1 MKGIFIMALAFGA
14 LLLIPGLVYAQAMP
28 TTAKPPAISV
38 ILSYHEDNSGT
49 FKVMADK
56 TTEVTNIQDGDE
68 VKQGWT
74 IVTGVGDVAEL
85 KVNHTGTIIKISQ
98 DTNFTVDGLR
108 TETGGQDLFSL
119 GVGKVR
125 TVAGKAS
132 NKDKYQIR
140 TQSAVC
146 GVRGSD
152 VVVEFVEGSTSS
164 LYTLEGTGWI
174 QDVKTGQA
182 LEVPQGDFADALA
195 ASFKPAPIP
204 QDVLSAL
211 QQEMNFVK
219 LDPAEAMSLEKA
231 SDQEQQAPQQQ
242 PPQGPATPPSSS
254 QSGFMDGVFAALHN
268 ILGFELGTLTI
279 NGLTYGEA
287 ILEPTF
293 GTGKFKM
300 ALYLPIIYQSNMLDP
315 GDWYHPGGN
324 DEWSFGTDQGGDPAR
339 VVADFTRDLLLKIKY
354 IDYGQQR
361 DPFFLKVGN
370 LEDITIGHGLVMRD
384 FANDADFPTVRR
396 MGVNIGA
403 DVGGGGFEVMVSDA
417 APNIVNGTVY
427 PPDVVGGRLY
437 ARPVPGSGAALG
449 ISAIVDFN
457 PAADYYDQLN
467 AAYGPAAAGNPIF
480 ILPGLDLDLP
490 FVETN
495 AFGLVFFTDGALL
508 LPYFSTSPT
517 DPLFASISPGLA
529 TTAIYSPSSPIQVK
543 NWGAAAGFLGNL
555 IIPDFT
561 WRLEYRLFTGTFVP
575 ELYDSGYERTRN
587 QNVLDVLSYLT
598 NPAAPSFNNYNMG
611 IYGEVGFKLS
621 KVFAVKA
628 GYFWPWTVNTSTGAW
643 GPDPS
648 NPDRLVAS
656 FELEKGVIPVVNL
669 SGAISFERTNLFY
682 GSSLPSSLNDALFS
696 AYTDITARLTYTVS
710 PIMDISLLYT
720 ITPVFN
726 ADGTLYYSGSNTVP
740 DMATSVSIITSVQL

>member
-1 MKGIFIMALAFGA
+1 MKRINIKTLAFGA
-14 LLLIPGLVYAQAMP
+14 LLLIPGLLCAQATP

-56 TTEVTNIQDGDE
+56 TNEVTNIQDGDE
-68 VKQGWT
+68 VKLGWT

-85 KVNHTGTIIKISQ
+85 KINKTGTIIKISQ

-125 TVAGKAS
+125 TVAGRAS
-132 NKDKYQIR
+132 DKDKYQIR

-182 LEVPQGDFADALA
+182 LEVPQGDFADALG

-204 QDVLSAL
+204 QEVLSAL
-211 QQEMNFVK
+211 QKEMTFVK
-219 LDPAEAMSLEKA
+219 LDPAEAMLLEKA
-231 SDQEQQAPQQQ
+231 SDQEQQAPQPQ
-242 PPQGPATPPSSS
+242 PPQAPATPPSAS

-293 GTGKFKM
+293 GTGKFRM

-315 GDWYHPGGN
+315 GDWYHPEGN

-339 VVADFTRDLLLKIKY
+339 VVADATRDLLLKVKY
-354 IDYGQQR
+354 IDYGQR
-361 DPFFLKVGN
+361 GDPFFLKVGN
-370 LEDITIGHGLVMRD
+370 IEDITIGEGLVMRD

-396 MGVNIGA
+396 VGINIGA
-403 DVGGGGFEVMVSDA
+403 DFGGGGFEAMVSDA
-417 APNIVNGTVY
+417 APNIVDGTVY

-437 ARPVPGSGAALG
+437 ARPVPGSSAEVG

-457 PAADYYDQLN
+457 PAADFY
-467 AAYGPAAAGNPIF
+467 AAGLTSPSAAGNPIF
-480 ILPGLDLDLP
+480 IFPGVDLDLP
-490 FVETN
+490 LVTSN
-495 AFGLVFFTDGALL
+495 VFGLELFTEGALM
-508 LPYFSTSPT
+508 LPYFGSSTPYFPWIT
-517 DPLFASISPGLA
+517 PGLA
-529 TTAIYSPSSPIQVK
+529 TAAVYSPASAIPVK
-543 NWGAAAGFLGNL
+543 NWGAAAGFFGNL

-575 ELYDSGYERTRN
+575 ELYDSGYERTRD
-587 QNVLDVLSYLT
+587 QDLLAVLTYLQDPT
-598 NPAAPSFNNYNMG
+598 NPSFNNYNMG
-611 IYGEVGFKLS
+611 VYGEVGFKLS
-621 KVFAVKA
+621 KVFEVKA
-628 GYFWPWTVNTSTGAW
+628 GYFLPWTANTS
-643 GPDPS
+643 
-648 NPDRLVAS
+648 DRLVAS
-656 FELEKGVIPVVNL
+656 FELKKGVIPAVNL

-696 AYTDITARLTYTVS
+696 AYTDITARLTYSVS

-740 DMATSVSIITSVQL
+740 DMAASVSIITSVQL

>member
-1 MKGIFIMALAFGA
+1 MKKIYIKALAFGA
-14 LLLIPGLVYAQAMP
+14 LLLIPGLLCAQATP

-49 FKVMADK
+49 FRVMADK

-68 VKQGWT
+68 LKQGWT

-98 DTNFTVDGLR
+98 NTNFTIDGLR

-125 TVAGKAS
+125 TVTGKAS

-152 VVVEFVEGSTSS
+152 VVVEFIEGSTSS

-174 QDVKTGQA
+174 QDLQTGQA
-182 LEVPQGDFADALA
+182 LEVPQGDFADALG

-204 QDVLSAL
+204 QDLLSAL
-211 QQEMNFVK
+211 QKEMDFVK

-231 SDQEQQAPQQQ
+231 SAQEQQPPQQQ
-242 PPQGPATPPSSS
+242 PSQGPSAPPSSS
-254 QSGFMDGVFAALHN
+254 QSGFMDRVFAALHN
-268 ILGFELGTLTI
+268 ILGFELGALTI
-279 NGLTYGEA
+279 NGITYGEA

-293 GTGKFKM
+293 GTGKLKM
-300 ALYLPIIYQSNMLDP
+300 ALYLPIIYQDNMLDP

-324 DEWSFGTDQGGDPAR
+324 DEWSFGTDQGGDPDR
-339 VVADFTRDLLLKIKY
+339 VVADFARDLLLKIKY
-354 IDYGQQR
+354 IEYGQQG

-370 LEDITIGHGLVMRD
+370 LEDITVGEGLVMRD

-396 MGVNIGA
+396 VGVDIGA
-403 DVGGGGFEVMVSDA
+403 DLGGGGFEAMVSDA
-417 APNIVNGTVY
+417 APSILDGTVY
-427 PPDVVGGRLY
+427 PPDLVGGRVY
-437 ARPVPGSGAALG
+437 VRPVPRSRAALG

-457 PAADYYDQLN
+457 PAADSY
-467 AAYGPAAAGNPIF
+467 AAGLTSPSAAGDPIF
-480 ILPGLDLDLP
+480 IFPGVDFDLP
-490 FVETN
+490 FVEN
-495 AFGLVFFTDGALL
+495 KVFGLAFFTEGALM
-508 LPYFSTSPT
+508 LPYFGSSTPSFPWIT
-517 DPLFASISPGLA
+517 PGLA
-529 TTAIYSPSSPIQVK
+529 TAAVYSPASAIPVK
-543 NWGAAAGFLGNL
+543 NWGATAGFFGNL
-555 IIPDFT
+555 ITRDFT
-561 WRLEYRLFTGTFVP
+561 WRLEYRLFTGAFVP

-587 QNVLDVLSYLT
+587 QDLLNVLTYLQDPT
-598 NPAAPSFNNYNMG
+598 NPAFNNYNMG
-611 IYGEVGFKLS
+611 TYGEVGIKLS

-628 GYFWPWTVNTSTGAW
+628 GYFWPWTVNTS
-643 GPDPS
+643 
-648 NPDRLVAS
+648 DRFVAS
-656 FELEKGVIPVVNL
+656 LELEKGVIPVVHL

-682 GSSLPSSLNDALFS
+682 GSPLPSSLNDALFS
-696 AYTDITARLTYTVS
+696 AYTDITARLTYSVS

-726 ADGTLYYSGSNTVP
+726 ADGTLYYSGSNPVP
-740 DMATSVSIITSVQL
+740 DMAASVSIITSVQL